1 MYSEQL
7 EQLIKSVI
15 ADGVITEKERAV
27 LHKKAAAEGIDED
40 EIDVYID
47 GLIAEMKPASNPLKK
62 DKRYDLSKCN
72 KTITDKYTYYQ
83 LQRQIDARPLMP
95 DCPLEFL
102 KIIIMRI
109 VTADKYNG
117 FDGLTVAVVAQ
128 FKKNCEEYGFSG
140 GATIETNMGAVQLS
154 SDLAGIG
161 GNFAKPSF
169 VQAGRDYIL
178 KAYKIDEEILEM
190 LCNVETAKI
199 RLSFMWI
206 RDGEEFKDRKSY
218 FIDNANLPGFNKY
231 AQLAYHVFVDDT
243 AYRDAEEELIAAE
256 FGGKPVRAAT
266 SIKGNEEVIAE
277 VPKVSESPEV
287 MEANGIMYAKLLGK
301 KTSLMQKDKE
311 DIPCW
316 NKFTDP
322 ETGSCVY
329 HFYDDKSLSATIND
343 REYRFSWLTHAIQ
356 EKNKE
361 TKFIFE
367 LTCSCIDKFD
377 DNNEKLPKI
386 PFGLTEG
393 GLLVNAAGENVLLP
407 PMTKNVLALTGQYEK
422 IKGDERCYYEVPS
435 TLISIMLG
443 CKELDLKV
451 FGSDNKSA
459 ILKSMFGGISM
470 PKKWHLACNL
480 IIHPEQKELLL
491 QEYHNSLISTKIGS
505 FFKKLF
511 VKK

>member
-1 MYSEQL
+1 
-7 EQLIKSVI
+7 
-15 ADGVITEKERAV
+15 
-27 LHKKAAAEGIDED
+27 
-40 EIDVYID
+40 
-47 GLIAEMKPASNPLKK
+47 
-62 DKRYDLSKCN
+62 
-72 KTITDKYTYYQ
+72 
-83 LQRQIDARPLMP
+83 
-95 DCPLEFL
+95 
-102 KIIIMRI
+102 MRI
-109 VTADKYNG
+109 VTANSKMYEYYK
-117 FDGLTVAVVAQ
+117 FVGLTVAVVAQ
-128 FKKNCEEYGFSG
+128 FKKKCGGPRGWS
-140 GATIETNMGAVQLS
+140 GATIETNMGAVQLPYEF
-154 SDLAGIG
+154 IG
-161 GNFAKPSF
+161 NGDHFAKPSF
-169 VQAGRDYIL
+169 VQAGRDYFL
-178 KAYKIDEEILEM
+178 EAYKIDEEILKM

-199 RLSFMWI
+199 RLEGKM
-206 RDGEEFKDRKSY
+206 SY

-243 AYRDAEEELIAAE
+243 AYTDAEEELIAAE

-287 MEANGIMYAKLLGK
+287 LEANGIMYAKLLGK
-301 KTSLMQKDKE
+301 KTTLMQKDKE

-329 HFYDDKSLSATIND
+329 HFYDDKSLRATIND

-367 LTCSCIDKFD
+367 LTCSCIDKLD
-377 DNNEKLPKI
+377 SNNKKLPKI

-443 CKELDLKV
+443 CKELNLKV

-459 ILKSMFGGISM
+459 ILESMFGGISM

-511 VKK
+511 GKK

>member
-1 MYSEQL
+1 MYSKQL
-7 EQLIKSVI
+7 EQLIQSVI

-27 LHKKAAAEGIDED
+27 LHKKAAAEGIDQD
-40 EIDVYID
+40 EIDVYVD

-72 KTITDKYTYYQ
+72 KTITNEYTYYQ

-95 DCPLEFL
+95 DCPFEFL

-109 VTADKYNG
+109 VTANSKMYEYYK
-117 FDGLTVAVVAQ
+117 FVGLTVAVVAQ
-128 FKKNCEEYGFSG
+128 FKKNVWNLGWG
-140 GATIETNMGAVQLS
+140 DATIETNMGAVQLPS
-154 SDLAGIG
+154 EFIG
-161 GNFAKPSF
+161 NGDHFAKPSF
-169 VQAGRDYIL
+169 VQADRDYFL

-199 RLSFMWI
+199 RLNHKYSI
-206 RDGEEFKDRKSY
+206 
-218 FIDNANLPGFNKY
+218 NANLPGFNKY
-231 AQLAYHVFVDDT
+231 AQFAYHVFVDDT
-243 AYRDAEEELIAAE
+243 AYTDAEEELIAAE

-287 MEANGIMYAKLLGK
+287 LEANGIMYAKLLGK
-301 KTSLMQKDKE
+301 KTTLMQKDKE

-329 HFYDDKSLSATIND
+329 HFYDDKSLRATIND

-367 LTCSCIDKFD
+367 LTCSCIDKLD
-377 DNNEKLPKI
+377 SNNKKLPKI

-443 CKELDLKV
+443 CKELNLKV

-459 ILKSMFGGISM
+459 ILESMFGGISM

-511 VKK
+511 GKK